1 MLLEHTYGKILSR
14 DRLPD
19 STSDHAEQAHRQQ
32 KEYNLKQQK
41 EKHLNLAWCG
51 RKCLYPHASLQLLR
65 KGELSGGKA

>member
-41 EKHLNLAWCG
+41 EKHLNLA
-51 RKCLYPHASLQLLR
+51 
-65 KGELSGGKA
+65 